1 MLRCLKGTV
10 LFVEAETAV
19 LEVAGIGF
27 EVLCSRGALDLCR
40 VDREVRLFVALQV
53 QEGGAVL
60 FGFADTL
67 ERDLF
72 RRLTGVRGVGGKMA
86 LALLRQFPPATIVTA
101 LGSSDLATLTRV
113 PGIGKRTAERL
124 CFEMKRY
131 LDDFAGLDGEERLV
145 PSDEG
150 AENFVLEALQ
160 SLGFSRSEASQAL
173 SAVLKGHGYTAEG
186 SRQVDFGESALLQ
199 ETLRELNKAQGR

>member
-1 MLRCLKGTV
+1 MLRGFKGTV
-10 LFVEAETAV
+10 FSVDAEMAV
-19 LEVAGIGF
+19 LEVSGIGF
-27 EVLCSRGALDLCR
+27 EVLCSRRALDLCR
-40 VDREVRLFVALQV
+40 VDEEVRLFVALQV
-53 QEGGAVL
+53 QEGGASL

-86 LALLRQFPPATIVTA
+86 LAILRQFPPATIVTA

-124 CFEMKRY
+124 CFEMKRH
-131 LDDFAGLDGEERLV
+131 LDDLAGLNGEDLVV
-145 PSDEG
+145 PSAGGSDH
-150 AENFVLEALQ
+150 FVLEALQ
-160 SLGFSRSEASQAL
+160 SLGFSRSEAVRAL
-173 SAVLKGHGYTAEG
+173 SSVLKRQEDGEG
-186 SRQVDFGESALLQ
+186 RQGDSEESALLQ